1 MASSAE
7 QVSASLL
14 QGALRAGVDTCV
26 YLPDS
31 VLTPFVHAF
40 QGNQSV
46 TMVSCAREDEGVAIA
61 VGMELG
67 GRVPICM
74 MEASGLGFSGL
85 ILARAQVQ
93 RTPMVI
99 VASHTAGAGEAYDY
113 HGATI
118 LLSEGMF
125 TPDENETCFWRERHA
140 LYGIGGPSARVH
152 ADVRGVEITPGKFLS
167 DVLGY
172 YFVLLVSDDEPA
184 GVLSFV
190 DQNSLGSAASHV
202 GLGSVCILHAFRG
215 RGCGTLLLSE
225 ALRLPKLRQMR
236 ATPLTATDRLAFYT
250 TRRSATQPFLR
261 PVVLDVVKANRTR
274 WRELYSWY
282 QRFGFE
288 SLENVSSTG
297 FERLYMALKAEPTNY
312 GYVDH
317 SDHIHK
323 PEASVL

>member
-1 MASSAE
+1 MRSCSRSHWSEPGEQGTISA
-7 QVSASLL
+7 VMVV
-14 QGALRAGVDTCV
+14 GALFLLAGFILHFPTESGTETEPPARQCAEISVIEGSARSLTLVYPNDT
-26 YLPDS
+26 
-31 VLTPFVHAF
+31 FWK
-40 QGNQSV
+40 
-46 TMVSCAREDEGVAIA
+46 
-61 VGMELG
+61 
-67 GRVPICM
+67 
-74 MEASGLGFSGL
+74 
-85 ILARAQVQ
+85 
-93 RTPMVI
+93 
-99 VASHTAGAGEAYDY
+99 
-113 HGATI
+113 

-312 GYVDH
+312 GYVEH